1 MHFAGG
7 YPAAQLP
14 AMGPNTSFDDIKGI
28 LTLVDG
34 TLLPALPQL
43 VQAMWQD
50 EQHRERRKRGSGK
63 APG

>member
-1 MHFAGG
+1 
-7 YPAAQLP
+7 
-14 AMGPNTSFDDIKGI
+14 MGPNTSFDDIKGI

-50 EQHRERRKRGSGK
+50 EQHRERRKRGQGK
-63 APG
+63 RRDKPVWSRQ